1 MQWQKNRTPLSHWTT
16 IWATWGIPPIFTLML
31 SYIPEIHGPSPHL
44 SNAYSVSG
52 TIVRIVQGAVP
63 GSGQRT
69 DGKTK
74 KEQLLS
80 FKVLKP
86 GGFHKNNS
94 KPRERMMN
102 MVCLHR
108 HEGLTPQKGIN
119 TFRPSAG
126 IIEKVF
132 TDKVIW
138 PGQWTVVVAYGERCQ
153 IRDLQRFSFGTRDQA
168 WSPKSFCVAEFY

>member
-1 MQWQKNRTPLSHWTT
+1 
-16 IWATWGIPPIFTLML
+16 ML

-94 KPRERMMN
+94 KPRECMMN

-108 HEGLTPQKGIN
+108 HEGLTPQKRIN

-138 PGQWTVVVAYGERCQ
+138 PGQ
-153 IRDLQRFSFGTRDQA
+153 
-168 WSPKSFCVAEFY
+168 